1 MAAKILELY
10 YDAEVVIYEEI
21 NVPSD
26 IEILVCDHV
35 CKKLVL
41 PNGLRVID
49 LNFEENVTTSI
60 NIPNTIQYIKMENV
74 HIVDKCFEDLFPE
87 NAYFSY
93 TDCTLDGI
101 PINVLVVENY
111 MKYFTTILPELGGN
125 TITHRHHREIIEI
138 LRNRV

>member
-74 HIVDKCFEDLFPE
+74 HIVDKCFDELFPE
-87 NAYFSY
+87 NVYYSY

-101 PINVLVVENY
+101 PINVLVVEKY

>member
-10 YDAEVVIYEEI
+10 YDAEVVIYEDI
-21 NVPSD
+21 HIPSH
-26 IEILVCDHV
+26 IEILVCDHL
-35 CKKLVL
+35 CKNLVL
-41 PNGLRVID
+41 PDGLRVLD

-74 HIVDKCFEDLFPE
+74 HIVNKCFEDLFPE

-93 TDCTLDGI
+93 TDCTLNGI
-101 PINVLVVENY
+101 PINVLVIE
-111 MKYFTTILPELGGN
+111 KYIKIFDILLPDLGKN
-125 TITHRHHREIIEI
+125 IINQRHHREIIET

>member
-21 NVPSD
+21 VVPSD

-35 CKKLVL
+35 CKNLVL
-41 PNGLRVID
+41 PHGLRVLD

-101 PINVLVVENY
+101 PINVLVVEKY

-125 TITHRHHREIIEI
+125 TITHRHHREIIET